1 MEKFGIFNLL
11 SALAGMNGESD
22 AGGEQKTAPAAAEN
36 KAEENVSA
44 EGRRP
49 EQNGVLTAEERLARA
64 EKLLERH
71 EAISK
76 RIDKNNRR

>member
-22 AGGEQKTAPAAAEN
+22 AGGEQKTAPAAAETG
-36 KAEENVSA
+36 AEENVSA
-44 EGRRP
+44 EVRRP
-49 EQNGVLTAEERLARA
+49 EQSGVLTAEERLARA